1 MTSVLRTLRRAAAL
15 TGALMLGTG
24 AGLAAATPAG
34 AAGVGY
40 VRLAHLSPD
49 TPEVDVYLDDL
60 SGPADTQVFKAVGYG
75 VMSAYLPLPA
85 GRYAVSMRQKGA
97 AAATPPV
104 LTTDVTVA
112 TGQAYTVAGVGRYAD
127 LGLRILE
134 DDISAPAEGRSKVRV
149 VQASVRA
156 PVLNVGSAS
165 GATIADGVQF
175 ATTTDYR
182 EVEAGDWQVRLQP
195 SGGDP
200 TTAKCTMAAG
210 GVYSLIVLDAKSGG
224 LTTELREDARGGVV
238 VPAGGV
244 DTGAGGAAGGPVP
257 YPIMVTGLVG
267 VLVAAFA
274 AAGLVALRRRTVLA
288 REGSGPAV

>member
-1 MTSVLRTLRRAAAL
+1 MTSPLRALKCAAAV
-15 TGALMLGTG
+15 TGTLLLGTG
-24 AGLAAATPAG
+24 AALAAAAPAG
-34 AAGVGY
+34 AATVGY

-97 AAATPPV
+97 AASTPPV

-134 DDISAPAEGRSKVRV
+134 DDISAPAEGKSKVRV

-156 PVLNVGSAS
+156 PVLDIGSAS
-165 GATIADGVQF
+165 GATIANGVQF

-182 EVEAGDWQVRLQP
+182 EVNPGDWQVRLKP
-195 SGGDP
+195 SGGDA
-200 TTAKCTMAAG
+200 TIAKCTMAEG

-224 LTTELREDARGGVV
+224 LTTELREDAKGGVV
-238 VPAGGV
+238 IPAGGV
-244 DTGAGGAAGGPVP
+244 DTGAGGAAGGPVS
-257 YPIMVTGLVG
+257 YPLMFTGLVG
-267 VLVAAFA
+267 VLVAASA
-274 AAGLVALRRRTVLA
+274 AAGLIALRRRAALA
-288 REGSGPAV
+288 RGASPDA

>member
-1 MTSVLRTLRRAAAL
+1 MTSPLRALRTATAL
-15 TGALMLGTG
+15 TGALLLGTG
-24 AGLAAATPAG
+24 ACLVAAAPAG
-34 AAGVGY
+34 AASVGY

-60 SGPADTQVFKAVGYG
+60 SGPAETQVFKAVGYG
-75 VMSAYLPLPA
+75 VMSAYLPLPS

-97 AAATPPV
+97 AASTPPV
-104 LTTDVTVA
+104 LTTDVTVT

-134 DDISAPAEGRSKVRV
+134 DDISAPSQGKSKVRV

-156 PVLNVGSAS
+156 PVLDVGSAS
-165 GATIADGVQF
+165 GATIASGVQF

-182 EVEAGDWQVRLQP
+182 EVDPGDWQVRLQP
-195 SGGDP
+195 SGGDA
-200 TTAKCTMAAG
+200 TVAKCTMAEG

-224 LTTELREDARGGVV
+224 LTTELREDAKGGVV

-244 DTGAGGAAGGPVP
+244 DTGGGGAAGGPVS
-257 YPIMVTGLVG
+257 YPMMFTGLVG
-267 VLVAAFA
+267 VLVAGFA
-274 AAGLVALRRRTVLA
+274 AAGLIALRRRAALA
-288 REGSGPAV
+288 RGASPEA